1 MLKSLGLIY
10 SFLRWNLFY
19 RISSNSFHKEKYAE
33 TKRVSIWIIILFKNV
48 SMAQKDKLKFSL
60 INKQEIKSDSKPV
73 HNTLAQLL
81 RLMI

>member
-1 MLKSLGLIY
+1 
-10 SFLRWNLFY
+10 
-19 RISSNSFHKEKYAE
+19 
-33 TKRVSIWIIILFKNV
+33 
-48 SMAQKDKLKFSL
+48 MAQKDKLKFSL